1 MIDANN
7 NAGMEYALK
16 DAELNSKNCF
26 KWSKNEK
33 SNHMI
38 AQVSADSYKI
48 WRIHAYYTEWK
59 WKFNLFSCKLKMAK
73 IGKM

>member
-48 WRIHAYYTEWK
+48 
-59 WKFNLFSCKLKMAK
+59 
-73 IGKM
+73 